1 MPFLSEPVQEEIAGI
16 LGRYNIPGEDRSF
29 IMEKIEE
36 EVNRNAVSVD
46 DAVKVAQKEL
56 LKRGDQLKKQ
66 ALGAVTHVKR
76 QADGAVNTTLT
87 KARYAVRKAYAR
99 GRQEGTQQGLAQG
112 KAQQEKASSGPS
124 TFQVVVMVGIV
135 AFAGLAIYRQFF
147 AKD

>member
-1 MPFLSEPVQEEIAGI
+1 MPFLSEPVQDEIAGI

-66 ALGAVTHVKR
+66 ALGAVTQVKR
-76 QADGAVNTTLT
+76 EADGAVNTTLA
-87 KARYAVRKAYAR
+87 KARNAVQRAYSK
-99 GRQEGTQQGLAQG
+99 GRQEGQHQGLAQA
-112 KAQQEKASSGPS
+112 KEQEKSSGPGI
-124 TFQVVVMVGIV
+124 FQIVIMVGIV
-135 AFAGLAIYRQFF
+135 TFAGLMVYREFF
-147 AKD
+147 SKRD